1 MSSSSHHGFCWLMP
15 QSGRPSTTARLT
27 LPVPECCSH
36 SVSPRNTPAFLS
48 LTAGWRSL
56 VALSS
61 PLQRVCRLLRR
72 LSAFLRHRR
81 SYALTWW
88 SKDGVYHRGRTQQVI
103 KVHMW
108 QSVAGSSKHSTLKAC
123 NKTNTYYK
131 LYFCCVATDQWNIT
145 YQYHKYHH
153 PSSNFATLAKK
164 TVSDFVIFMETC
176 CDRVSKSI
184 RNVLDTIKTLSE
196 DECYGCAGNTGDGDV
211 WDPNKETAG

>member
-36 SVSPRNTPAFLS
+36 SVSPRYTPAFLS

-81 SYALTWW
+81 SYALTR
-88 SKDGVYHRGRTQQVI
+88 DGVKTASITAAELNRLLRSICDNQQQEVKNIPPLKHAI
-103 KVHMW
+103 KPTHTINYTSAVW
-108 QSVAGSSKHSTLKAC
+108 QLINEISHI
-123 NKTNTYYK
+123 
-131 LYFCCVATDQWNIT
+131 NIT
-145 YQYHKYHH
+145 NITI
-153 PSSNFATLAKK
+153 PRATLLLWLKK
-164 TVSDFVIFMETC
+164 
-176 CDRVSKSI
+176 
-184 RNVLDTIKTLSE
+184 LSQIL
-196 DECYGCAGNTGDGDV
+196 
-211 WDPNKETAG
+211 